1 MLIQEG
7 PSYLKANQT
16 SSQERLPHESKRTCA
31 HIKYRN
37 VFKKRLLDSL
47 KFNLSFNAIFK
58 KFFPPQGI
66 NLFKIFLN
74 ALMNKP
80 KKIVIIGGVAA
91 GASAAARL
99 RRLDESAQI
108 IMLERGEYVSY
119 ANCGLPYHIGGII
132 ADRND
137 LIVTKPEKFSN
148 WFNIEVRTSSEV
160 VAIDRANKRVL
171 IKNKAGEYSES
182 YDSLIIATG
191 ASAFTSKT
199 DGDENSKIRHLWTM
213 SDMDG
218 IIGALKDKSAKVT
231 IVGGGFIG
239 LETAENLRHRGVGVT
254 LIQRSGHVLPVFD
267 GEMALPLTSE
277 LIEMGVN
284 VILGRTVKK
293 YEDVPDGIIAILD
306 NGERVFSNIVISST
320 GIKPNSAL
328 ALESGIECSKDGFI
342 KVDEHMRTSDEN
354 IYAAGD
360 VVEIDEPIFNSRTHI
375 PLAGP
380 ANKQGR
386 IVADNIAG
394 IRSSYRGT
402 YGASVVKLGKL
413 TAASVGMTEKRL
425 KSAGKEYLKI
435 YIHPSSSASY
445 YPGAA
450 RMDMK
455 LLFGAD
461 GTIYGAQIIG
471 QKGVDK
477 RIDSISQAMFNGLKA
492 DMLGALELSY
502 APPFSSAKDPVNY
515 LGFVASNVLSGKST
529 PAYADEM
536 PADAIVLDVREPSE
550 VSGGKIPNS
559 INIPLGQL
567 RTRLSELDKSR
578 LIVAS
583 CQVGLRG
590 YLAERILKQNGFNAA
605 NLSGGY
611 LTWKAV
617 NSK

>member
-1 MLIQEG
+1 M
-7 PSYLKANQT
+7 
-16 SSQERLPHESKRTCA
+16 
-31 HIKYRN
+31 
-37 VFKKRLLDSL
+37 LDSL
-47 KFNLSFNAIFK
+47 KFNLNFKAIFK
-58 KFFPPQGI
+58 KLFPPQGI

-477 RIDSISQAMFNGLKA
+477 RIDSIAQAMFNGLKA

>member
-1 MLIQEG
+1 
-7 PSYLKANQT
+7 
-16 SSQERLPHESKRTCA
+16 
-31 HIKYRN
+31 
-37 VFKKRLLDSL
+37 
-47 KFNLSFNAIFK
+47 
-58 KFFPPQGI
+58 
-66 NLFKIFLN
+66 
-74 ALMNKP
+74 MNKP

-477 RIDSISQAMFNGLKA
+477 RIDSIAQAMFNGLKA

>member
-1 MLIQEG
+1 
-7 PSYLKANQT
+7 
-16 SSQERLPHESKRTCA
+16 
-31 HIKYRN
+31 
-37 VFKKRLLDSL
+37 
-47 KFNLSFNAIFK
+47 
-58 KFFPPQGI
+58 
-66 NLFKIFLN
+66 
-74 ALMNKP
+74 MNKP

-99 RRLDESAQI
+99 RRLDETAKI
-108 IMLERGEYVSY
+108 LILERGEYVSY

-132 ADRND
+132 ADRKN
-137 LIVTKPEKFSN
+137 LIVTKPEKFSA
-148 WFNIEVRTSSEV
+148 WFNIEVRISSEV
-160 VAIDRANKRVL
+160 VSIDRTNKRVL
-171 IKNKAGEYSES
+171 VRNKEKEYFED
-182 YDSLIIATG
+182 YDNLVIATG
-191 ASAFTSKT
+191 ASAFTPKT
-199 DGDENSKIRHLWTM
+199 EGDDNRKIRHLWTM
-213 SDMDG
+213 SDMDD
-218 IIGALKDKSAKVT
+218 IIAALNVSSAKVA

-239 LETAENLRHRGVGVT
+239 LETAENLRHKGIEVT

-267 GEMALPLTSE
+267 QEMALPLANE
-277 LIEMGVN
+277 LKEMGVN
-284 VILGRTVKK
+284 LILGRTIKK
-293 YEDVPDGIIAILD
+293 YEDAADGIVAILD
-306 NGERVFSNIVISST
+306 NGERIFSNIVISST
-320 GIKPNSAL
+320 GIKPNSRL

-360 VVEIDEPIFNSRTHI
+360 VVEIAEPIFNSRTHI

-380 ANKQGR
+380 ANNQGR

-394 IRSSYRGT
+394 MASSYRGT

-425 KSAGKEYLKI
+425 KLAGKKYRKI

-450 RMDMK
+450 RMDIK
-455 LLFGAD
+455 LIFADD

-471 QKGVDK
+471 EKGVDK
-477 RIDSISQAMFNGLKA
+477 RIDSIAQAMFNGLKA
-492 DMLGALELSY
+492 DKLGELELSY
-502 APPFSSAKDPVNY
+502 APPFSSAKDPINY
-515 LGFVASNVLSGKST
+515 AGYVASNVLSGKST
-529 PAYADEM
+529 PVYAESI
-536 PADAIVLDVREPSE
+536 PEGAIILDVREPSE
-550 VSGGKIPNS
+550 VSNGRIPNS
-559 INIPLGQL
+559 INIPIGQL
-567 RTRLSELDKSR
+567 RERLAEIDKDR

-611 LTWKAV
+611 LTWKSV

>member
-1 MLIQEG
+1 
-7 PSYLKANQT
+7 
-16 SSQERLPHESKRTCA
+16 
-31 HIKYRN
+31 
-37 VFKKRLLDSL
+37 
-47 KFNLSFNAIFK
+47 
-58 KFFPPQGI
+58 
-66 NLFKIFLN
+66 
-74 ALMNKP
+74 MNKP

-477 RIDSISQAMFNGLKA
+477 RIDSIAQAMFNGLKA

-578 LIVAS
+578 LIVTS